1 MAETQQDIGTIEPY
15 HEGDSLEV
23 IVSVD
28 EDGADKDLSQA
39 TVSWT
44 VAHRSGA
51 TPTLAD
57 TDSGVSASVTDAATG
72 EVTVTIDSGVT
83 DGLAGRYQHELR
95 VTDLNGDTA
104 VVAEGRFRIAERVT
118 P

>member
-1 MAETQQDIGTIEPY
+1 MVRTQQDIGTADPY
-15 HEGDSLEV
+15 HEGDALEL
-23 IVSVD
+23 IVDVD
-28 EDGADKDLSQA
+28 EAGDDKDLAQA

-44 VAHRSGA
+44 LAHRPGA
-51 TPTLAD
+51 TPTLSD
-57 TDSGVSASVTDAATG
+57 SDSGVTATVTDAAAG

-95 VTDLNGDTA
+95 VTDRNGDTA
-104 VVAEGRFRIAERVT
+104 VVAEGRVRIADRVT

>member
-1 MAETQQDIGTIEPY
+1 MAKTQQDIGTTDPY
-15 HEGDSLEV
+15 HEGDSLEL
-23 IVSVD
+23 IVDVD
-28 EDGADKDLSQA
+28 EDGSDKDLTQA
-39 TVSWT
+39 SVSWT
-44 VAHRSGA
+44 VAHRLGA
-51 TPTLAD
+51 SPTLSD
-57 TDSGVSASVTDAATG
+57 SDSGVSASVTDAAAG